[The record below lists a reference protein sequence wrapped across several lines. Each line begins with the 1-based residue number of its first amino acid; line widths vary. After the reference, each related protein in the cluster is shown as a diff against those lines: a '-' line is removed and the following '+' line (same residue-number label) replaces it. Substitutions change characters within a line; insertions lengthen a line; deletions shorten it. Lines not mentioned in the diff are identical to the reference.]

1 MVTEI
6 AVDTGLRLDCLGIS
20 HKTATS
26 EVRERA
32 GFSTSVLH
40 DALAAAR
47 HDPRIERLVVIAT
60 CHRTELYAETPASTR
75 DVREILLEWWSATC
89 GIPKSVL
96 AAHAYSLHG
105 LAAAE
110 HLFKVATGLDSV
122 VIGEAQ
128 ITGQV
133 ASSLRQSVAVHAAS
147 PLLKLAFKSAVRAG
161 ERARGMIWGRLQA
174 ASLGSAAVDAA
185 ATAANGLAGRNV
197 VVVGAG
203 EIAELALRSLAP
215 HGARRI
221 TIANRTVEAAV
232 EMGAHHGA
240 DACPLNLLPSLLRDA
255 DVVIAATR
263 AALPLIDCCTVTTAL
278 AHRPHRPMT
287 LVDVSL
293 PRNVD
298 VNVRSVA
305 GAKLIGIDDLG
316 PYVVAAH
323 AERRAVIP
331 VVERIIGEE
340 LAVLKERLAA
350 RSTATTPRRPSES
363 ARIASPIAV

>member
-6 AVDTGLRLDCLGIS
+6 AVETGLRLDCLGIS
-20 HKTATS
+20 HRTATS

-32 GFSTSVLH
+32 GFSASLLH
-40 DALAAAR
+40 DALSAAR
-47 HDPRIERLVVIAT
+47 HNPQIERLVIIAT
-60 CHRTELYAETPASTR
+60 CHRTELYAETPEHTA
-75 DVREILLEWWSATC
+75 DVAGTLLDWWSATC
-89 GIPKSVL
+89 GIPASVL
-96 AAHAYSLHG
+96 AQHAYSLHG
-105 LAAAE
+105 MDAAA
-110 HLFKVATGLDSV
+110 HLFKVAAGLDSV

-128 ITGQV
+128 IVGQV
-133 ASSLRQSVAVHAAS
+133 ASSLRQSIAVHAAS

-161 ERARGMIWGRLQA
+161 ERARGKVWGRLQA

-185 ATAANGLAGRNV
+185 AVAANGLAGRDV

-203 EIAELALRSLAP
+203 EIAELALRSLGP
-215 HGARRI
+215 HSPHRI

-240 DACPLNLLPSLLRDA
+240 EACPLSLLPALLRNA

-263 AALPLIDCCTVTTAL
+263 AMLPLIDSRTVSAAL
-278 AHRPHRPMT
+278 AHRPARPMT
-287 LVDVSL
+287 IVDVSL

-298 VNVRSVA
+298 IGVRDIA

-323 AERRAVIP
+323 SGRRAVVPI
-331 VVERIIGEE
+331 VERIVDEE
-340 LAVLKERLAA
+340 IAMLRERILLRSDGAARKQHAESAVAATTLAV
-350 RSTATTPRRPSES
+350 
-363 ARIASPIAV
+363 

>member
-1 MVTEI
+1 
-6 AVDTGLRLDCLGIS
+6 
-20 HKTATS
+20 
-26 EVRERA
+26 VRERA

-89 GIPKSVL
+89 GIPESVL

-110 HLFKVATGLDSV
+110 HLFKVAAGLDSV

-215 HGARRI
+215 HAPHRI

-240 DACPLNLLPSLLRDA
+240 DACSLNLLPSLLRDA

-298 VNVRSVA
+298 VKVRSVP

-331 VVERIIGEE
+331 MVERIIGEE
-340 LAVLKERLAA
+340 LAILEERLAA
-350 RSTATTPRRPSES
+350 RSTATTLRRPSES